1 MNKTQVNFSPNM
13 LKKKTGNGG
22 KTASLLKS
30 PEKSQPKAPRAFAV
44 KPRPVKASEFRYFYD
59 RGDFPIAVEHG
70 L

>member
-1 MNKTQVNFSPNM
+1 M

-30 PEKSQPKAPRAFAV
+30 PFKAQPKAPLAFAT
-44 KPRPVKASEFRYFYD
+44 KPRQVRTTEFRYFYD